1 LHYLWNPTDDDG
13 ALKPVEYW
21 ARTLA
26 FVMPLLA
33 QPHMK
38 VLLHCAAGI
47 NRGPSNALCVLVAQG
62 ISPALAHTMIVTARP
77 QARIRY
83 QSDAVAACTALG
95 F

>member
-1 LHYLWNPTDDDG
+1 VHYLWNPTDDDG
-13 ALKPVEYW
+13 AFKPVEYW
-21 ARTLA
+21 AVTLA

-33 QPHMK
+33 MPHNK
-38 VLLHCAAGI
+38 VLCHCAAGI

-77 QARIRY
+77 RARIRY
-83 QSDAVAACTALG
+83 ESDAVNACATLG